1 MPHFCDVIG
10 CKNERRRHQRLC
22 ARCYAALPDWLRLG
36 IIEAKRLRRGRE
48 WRHLR
53 HEAADYLGTA
63 RATGGTVSIVTMP
76 PCPRNPITP
85 ERAYALTERMLG
97 ENL

>member
-36 IIEAKRLRRGRE
+36 IIEAKRLRRGRGRCAIAH
-48 WRHLR
+48 WPII
-53 HEAADYLGTA
+53 
-63 RATGGTVSIVTMP
+63 GGEVI
-76 PCPRNPITP
+76 R
-85 ERAYALTERMLG
+85 
-97 ENL
+97 